1 MVMIFSTI
9 LDFFLSFAYY
19 YPLFMSYVWMCGA
32 LYYRFHWERTNR
44 YDNPPKLENYP
55 PVTILVP
62 CFNEADQIAESLRY
76 LSLLNYPNFE
86 VICINDC
93 STDGSGNI
101 LDDLTTRYSNL
112 RVVHLTSNGGKARAL
127 NMGALLAKNEIL
139 ICIDSDAV
147 LDPNAVTWLV
157 KHFENAPRLG
167 AVTGNPRI
175 RNRSTL
181 LGKIQV
187 GEFSS
192 IIGLIKRSQRIYG
205 RIFTVSGVVAAFRR
219 SALQRVGFWHSNTVT
234 DDIDVSWRL
243 QLDHWDIRYESNALC
258 WILMPETYRGLWRQR
273 LRWAC
278 GGAEAA
284 LRYAGVMMQWRSR
297 RMWLVFTEY
306 WLSVI
311 WSYMLA
317 AIVILWLVGKFVTL
331 PGDMQVPTIVPGW
344 HGVVLASTCLLQFFV
359 SLLIDSRYE
368 PRILSNFFWMI
379 WYPLAFWLITVFTT
393 VIAIPISLFKRK
405 HAGTWVSPDR
415 GLRPIPNPSP

>member
-1 MVMIFSTI
+1 MAMQSL
-9 LDFFLSFAYY
+9 LDNLLSFAYY
-19 YPLFMSYVWMCGA
+19 YPLFMSYTWMCGA
-32 LYYRFHWERTNR
+32 IYYRFHWERDTR
-44 YDNPPKLENYP
+44 YDHPPTLESYP
-55 PVTILVP
+55 GVSILVP
-62 CFNEADQIAESLRY
+62 CFNEAEQIAETLRY
-76 LSLLNYPNFE
+76 LAMLNYPDFE
-86 VICINDC
+86 VICINGC
-93 STDGSGNI
+93 SLDNSATL
-101 LDDLTTRYSNL
+101 LDDLTRKYSNL
-112 RVVHLTSNGGKARAL
+112 RVVHLSSNGGKARAL
-127 NMGALLAKNEIL
+127 NVGALLAKHEIL
-139 ICIDSDAV
+139 VCIDSDAV

-219 SALQRVGFWHSNTVT
+219 SALQRIGFWHSNTVT

-243 QLDHWDIRYESNALC
+243 QLDHWDVRYEPNALC

-284 LRYAGVMMQWRSR
+284 FRYAGVMMQWRSR
-297 RMWLVFTEY
+297 RMWLVFVEY

-317 AIVILWLVGKFVTL
+317 TIVILWLVGKFVTL
-331 PGDMQVPTIVPGW
+331 PEDMQVPTIVPGW
-344 HGVVLASTCLLQFFV
+344 NGVVLASTCLLQFFV
-359 SLLIDSRYE
+359 SLTIDSRYE
-368 PRILSNFFWMI
+368 PRMLRNFFWMI
-379 WYPLAFWLITVFTT
+379 WYPLAYWLITVFTT
-393 VIAIPISLFKRK
+393 VIAVPISLFKRN

-415 GLRPIPNPSP
+415 GIREIGNQAP